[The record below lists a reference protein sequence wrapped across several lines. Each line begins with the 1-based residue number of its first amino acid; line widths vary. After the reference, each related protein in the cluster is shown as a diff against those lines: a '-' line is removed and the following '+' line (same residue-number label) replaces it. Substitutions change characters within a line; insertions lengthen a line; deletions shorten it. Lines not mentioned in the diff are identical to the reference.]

1 MIIAYAS
8 GDSAPITNPDTD
20 PSVDLSSATLPTTV
34 TIYGAAED
42 SANPTASFSW
52 QWTLLDPATA
62 SIVDNT
68 LQNIEVNVAEWHN
81 VRVHLVA
88 TNTATGET
96 SESNILIAPSSSFC
110 EVRVLSAVRGIQKP
124 AKGSRDWHPALETWA
139 SEIESTLDSAAT
151 VLSDL
156 SDVTATGPQVDV
168 LVSGGDAVLG
178 GNVLHTHP
186 GTHVATA
193 TSSSQGTVALES
205 IGSTLSPTTIPKVL
219 VEERLV
225 YSQAVDQSVDI
236 NVVGGYSNKIIA
248 HSPAAGNHPHAIF
261 RADED
266 IELRYLSIVLLDCG
280 DQPTQYRFDVCH
292 GSAQDVQTFGMP
304 KEGLALPL
312 DSQLNAHY
320 PALTEHNFS
329 TPLEISAGEYFGV
342 LVQQSPAEADAGRGL
357 RVTFKA
363 VRVLN

>member
-8 GDSAPITNPDTD
+8 GDSTPIANPDTD
-20 PSVDLSSATLPTTV
+20 PSVDLSSTTLPATV

-42 SANPTASFSW
+42 SENPTASFSW
-52 QWTLLDPATA
+52 QWTLLDPTTATIFGA
-62 SIVDNT
+62 TS
-68 LQNIEVNVAEWHN
+68 QNVVVTVTEWHN

-96 SESNILIAPSSSFC
+96 SESNILITPSSSFC

-139 SEIESTLDSAAT
+139 SEIESTLLPDT

-186 GTHVATA
+186 GTHVAPA
-193 TSSSQGTVALES
+193 TSSSPGTVTLES
-205 IGSTLSPTTIPKVL
+205 IGSSLSPTTIPKVL

-236 NVVGGYSNKIIA
+236 NVAGGYSNKIIA
-248 HSPAAGNHPHAIF
+248 HSSAVGNHPHTIF

-280 DQPTQYRFDVCH
+280 DQHTQYRFDVCH
-292 GSAQDVQTFGMP
+292 GSAQDVQTFGMT
-304 KEGLALPL
+304 KEGLAL
-312 DSQLNAHY
+312 QLATQPNAHY

>member
-8 GDSAPITNPDTD
+8 GNSNPSGYPDVDPIVYLDNTNSPTVQTITVYGDAVDT
-20 PSVDLSSATLPTTV
+20 VNG
-34 TIYGAAED
+34 GAA
-42 SANPTASFSW
+42 FSW
-52 QWTLLDPATA
+52 QWTLLDPSSA
-62 SIVDNT
+62 SIVDST

-96 SESNILIAPSSSFC
+96 SETNILIAPSSSFC
-110 EVRVLSAVRGIQKP
+110 ELQVISVERGLQKP
-124 AKGSRDWHPALETWA
+124 AKGARDWQTKLESWVEQINSSPYLPSLALN
-139 SEIESTLDSAAT
+139 
-151 VLSDL
+151 DL
-156 SDVTATGPQVDV
+156 SDVTTATGPNLDELVDG
-168 LVSGGDAVLG
+168 SSTT
-178 GNVLHTHP
+178 LHTHP
-186 GTHVATA
+186 GSQVATA

-205 IGSTLSPTTIPKVL
+205 IGSSLSPTTIPKVL

-236 NVVGGYSNKIIA
+236 NVAGGYSNKIIA

-280 DQPTQYRFDVCH
+280 DQHTQYRFDVCH

-304 KEGLALPL
+304 KEGLAL
-312 DSQLNAHY
+312 QLATQTTPHA

-329 TPLEISAGEYFGV
+329 TPLSISAGEYFGV